1 MICTF
6 SHCFSHLSAARGVQI
21 NLLQIANDR
30 IKFVLKQK
38 RKCTKLHNLA
48 VGVHKSA
55 SIACASS
62 PGAEHF

>member
-1 MICTF
+1 MIRTF
-6 SHCFSHLSAARGVQI
+6 SHCFSHLRASRSIQTK
-21 NLLQIANDR
+21 LLQIANDG